1 MKRTNRI
8 FTVLI
13 FIFLYIPMVVLVLG
27 SFNTGKNLA
36 VFEGFTLNQ
45 YKELFR
51 DADLLAL
58 LGNSLLIAIL
68 STAIATA
75 FGTFAAV
82 GIHSLKPR
90 MRKAVMTLTNI
101 PMTNPDIVTGIS
113 LSLLFVFIGTGMLGQ
128 KQSLNFWTLLI
139 AHITFNLPYVIL
151 NVMPKLQQMNPAL
164 QDAAMD
170 LGCTPVQSFF
180 KVTIHEIMPGI
191 ISGAI
196 MAFTMSLDDFVISYF
211 VTGSEFVT
219 LPVKIYS
226 FTKKPIHPKVYAMFT
241 LLFLLI
247 FVLMV
252 TMNLLQLRGEKRKTD
267 KQARIPS
274 KGMRIFQRVAAIA
287 CVAVLLIGSFA
298 LIVTTRQDKITLN
311 VMNWG
316 QNIADG
322 TEDTL
327 DIIAAFE
334 EKYPNIKVNYSEYAS
349 NEELYSKLS
358 TGGLVVDI
366 IIPSDYMIDRMRREG
381 MLQELNFDNIPN
393 YKNVISTYKDQP
405 YDPENKYSVPYTW
418 GTVGIIY
425 NSKYVDEADVTGWE
439 LLWNE
444 KYAGQILMFDNSRD
458 AFGIAQYKLNSQSDD
473 PNSFSVNSTDKEE
486 LDACAKELAKQKPLV
501 RQYVMDQVY
510 DKMIEENAWIA
521 PYYAGDAMMM
531 MDSNEDLRFYL
542 PENQKFNLFIDAM
555 CIPTCAQEKEAAEK
569 FIDFMCDPE
578 ISGANMDYICYGSPI
593 EGATDYM
600 EEYLAESEVIYPPDE
615 ILSRGTSYGYL
626 PQETIRY
633 VENQFLGIRVGKSAD
648 EEEDAASGSAAPAII
663 MLTALAAAGV
673 FLCLPKRKSK

>member
-1 MKRTNRI
+1 MKKTNRI
-8 FTVLI
+8 FTILI
-13 FIFLYIPMVVLVLG
+13 FVFLYIPMAVLILA

-36 VFEGFTLNQ
+36 LFQGFTLDQ

-51 DADLLAL
+51 DKDLLAL

-82 GIHSLKPR
+82 GIHALKPR

-180 KVTIHEIMPGI
+180 KVTIHEIMPGVV
-191 ISGAI
+191 SGAI

-211 VTGSEFVT
+211 VTGTEFVT

-226 FTKKPIHPKVYAMFT
+226 FTKKPIHPKIYAMFT

-252 TMNLLQLRGEKRKTD
+252 AMNLLQLRGDKRKRKTPVKVD
-267 KQARIPS
+267 S
-274 KGMRIFQRVAAIA
+274 KGVQMLKRVGAIA
-287 CVAVLLIGSFA
+287 CVVILLAGSLLLIVS
-298 LIVTTRQDKITLN
+298 TRRDKITLN
-311 VMNWG
+311 IMNWG

-322 TEDTL
+322 SDGTL

-334 EKYPNIKVNYSEYAS
+334 EAYPHIDVNYSEYAS

-358 TGGLVVDI
+358 NGGLVVDL
-366 IIPSDYMIDRMRREG
+366 IIPSDYMIARMIEED
-381 MLQELNFDNIPN
+381 MLLELDFDNIPN
-393 YKNVISTYKDQP
+393 YANVMQTYKDQA

-425 NSKYVDEADVTGWE
+425 NSQFVDEADVTGWD

-458 AFGIAQYKLNSQSDD
+458 AFGVAQYKLGID
-473 PNSFSVNSTDKEE
+473 VNTTDKD
-486 LDACAKELAKQKPLV
+486 LLQQCADALAQQRPLV
-501 RQYVMDQVY
+501 QQYVMDQVY
-510 DKMIEENAWIA
+510 AKMEEGNAWIA

-531 MDSNEDLRFYL
+531 MENNPDLRFYL
-542 PENQKFNLFIDAM
+542 PEDQAFNLFIDAM
-555 CIPTCAQEKEAAEK
+555 CIPDCCQEKAAAEL
-569 FIDFMCDPE
+569 FINFMCDPE

-593 EGATDYM
+593 DGATEYM
-600 EEYLAESEVIYPPDE
+600 DEYLAESEVIYPPSE
-615 ILSRGTSYGYL
+615 VLSRGQSYGFL
-626 PQETIRY
+626 PEEITRH
-633 VENQFLGIRVGKSAD
+633 VENLFLQVR
-648 EEEDAASGSAAPAII
+648 
-663 MLTALAAAGV
+663 LN
-673 FLCLPKRKSK
+673 

>member
-1 MKRTNRI
+1 MKKTNRI

-13 FIFLYIPMVVLVLG
+13 FVFLYIPMAVLILG

-45 YKELFR
+45 YAELFR
-51 DADLLAL
+51 DQDLLAL

-82 GIHSLKPR
+82 GIHALKPR

-170 LGCTPVQSFF
+170 LGCNRVQAFF
-180 KVTIHEIMPGI
+180 KVTLHEIMPGVV
-191 ISGAI
+191 SGAI

-211 VTGSEFVT
+211 VTGSDFIT

-226 FTKKPIHPKVYAMFT
+226 FTKKPIHPKIYAMFT

-252 TMNLLQLRGEKRKTD
+252 AMNLLQLRSDKRKNEKNAKSD
-267 KQARIPS
+267 S
-274 KGMRIFQRVAAIA
+274 KAMRVFKRVGAIA
-287 CVAVLLIGSFA
+287 CAAVLLAGSLFLIIG
-298 LIVTTRQDKITLN
+298 TRQDKITLN

-322 TEDTL
+322 SDGTL

-334 EKYPNIKVNYSEYAS
+334 EAYPHIDVNYSEYAS

-358 TGGLVVDI
+358 TGGLVVDV
-366 IIPSDYMIDRMRREG
+366 IIPSDYMIARMINEN
-381 MLQELNFDNIPN
+381 MLLELDFDNIPN
-393 YKNVISTYKDQP
+393 YANVQDAYKNQA
-405 YDPENKYSVPYTW
+405 YDRSNKYSVPYTW

-425 NSKYVDEADVTGWE
+425 NSKFVDEADVTGWE

-458 AFGIAQYKLNSQSDD
+458 AFGIAQYMLGID
-473 PNSFSVNSTDKEE
+473 VNTTDKAE
-486 LDACAKELAKQKPLV
+486 LQQCADALAKQRPLV
-501 RQYVMDQVY
+501 QQYVMDQVY
-510 DKMIEENAWIA
+510 SKMEEGNAWIA

-531 MDSNEDLRFYL
+531 MENNEDLRFYL
-542 PENQKFNLFIDAM
+542 PEDQTFNLFIDAM
-555 CIPTCAQEKEAAEK
+555 CIPTCSREKEAAEL

-593 EGATDYM
+593 DGATAYM
-600 EEYLAESEVIYPPDE
+600 EEYLAESEVIYPPAE
-615 ILSRGTSYGYL
+615 VLERGRSYGFL
-626 PQETIRY
+626 PEDITRY
-633 VENQFLGIRVGKSAD
+633 VENLFLQVR
-648 EEEDAASGSAAPAII
+648 
-663 MLTALAAAGV
+663 LT
-673 FLCLPKRKSK
+673 